1 VRPVYSAPRPCD
13 DAHVTGMR
21 WIQLALAIAGVVL
34 GVVAYRVQMD
44 NLPLTTAARSAAS
57 VFAAWSF
64 LLAGIVTWRRRPD
77 NRLGP
82 LMVAV
87 CFALL
92 ARQFRYSHDDL
103 AFTVFF
109 LLGELPFA
117 LIANVAFAFPS
128 GRVTDRI
135 ERAFVIVTYVVAV
148 AFPFAILLFDD
159 GQKLRY
165 FDPVPR
171 ESVIAIGGSVD
182 VVDALQ
188 DVYAVVGYGI
198 LAATFVVLIGRK
210 LLNASPRARR
220 IYWPLLFAAVAA
232 AMRAVL
238 DSVLS
243 FFSAPPSVTVNLFW
257 WQVLALTA
265 LPLAL
270 LWVLLRARLARVHVG
285 ELVVHL
291 EQTAPGDLQGE
302 LALALEDP
310 TLELGLWLPEQR
322 EYVDP
327 RGDRFEVPEDG
338 PTRAVTLIEHEGEP
352 LAILVHDSTLRDEPK
367 LVEAV
372 AAAAR
377 LALVNARLHAE
388 VRAQLE
394 TVQESRARI
403 VMAADE
409 ERRRIERDLHDGAQ
423 QRLVALA
430 LELRS
435 AQRHL
440 GDTGD
445 PELERLLASTAD
457 ELQVAVEEL
466 RSLAQGIHPGILTQG
481 GLAHALEQLAAR
493 APLPVAVDA
502 TPERFPPDIEATA
515 YFVACEALTNVVK
528 HAHASSASIGARRG
542 NGVLVIE
549 VTDDGNGGVEQWN
562 GSGLRGLADRVEA
575 RGGRLVV
582 ESEPGS
588 GTRVRGEIPCAS

>member
-1 VRPVYSAPRPCD
+1 VCPVYSAPRPCD
-13 DAHVTGMR
+13 DAHVTNMR
-21 WIQLALAIAGVVL
+21 VIQIALAIAGILL

-57 VFAAWSF
+57 VIAAWSF
-64 LLAGIVTWRRRPD
+64 LLAGLVTWRRRPD

-117 LIANVAFAFPS
+117 LIAHVAFAFPS
-128 GRVTDRI
+128 GRVTDRL

-171 ESVIAIGGSVD
+171 ASVVAIGGSDD

-243 FFSAPPSVTVNLFW
+243 FFSAPLSVTVNLFW
-257 WQVLALTA
+257 WQVLALIA

-291 EQTAPGDLQGE
+291 EETAPGDLQGE

-310 TLELGLWLPEQR
+310 TLELGLWLPERR
-322 EYVDP
+322 EYVDA
-327 RGDRFEVPEDG
+327 RGERFDVPEDG
-338 PTRAVTLIEHEGEP
+338 PARAVTLIEHEGEP
-352 LAILVHDSTLRDEPK
+352 LAILVHDSTLREEPK

-435 AQRHL
+435 AQRQL

-481 GLAHALEQLAAR
+481 GLAHALEALAAR

-502 TPERFPPDIEATA
+502 TAERFAPDIEATA

-528 HAHASSASIGARRG
+528 HAHASSAAIGARRA

-549 VTDDGNGGVEQWN
+549 VSDDGNGGAEQRN

-582 ESEPGS
+582 ESEPGT

>member
-1 VRPVYSAPRPCD
+1 MDSGARPCD
-13 DAHVTGMR
+13 DARMR
-21 WIQLALAIAGVVL
+21 MRGIQIGLGVAGVVL
-34 GVVAYRVQMD
+34 GLLAYRVQID
-44 NLPLTTAARSAAS
+44 NLPLTTTARSLAT
-57 VFAAWSF
+57 VGAAWSF
-64 LLAGIVTWRRRPD
+64 LVAGLIAWRRRPD
-77 NRLGP
+77 NHLGP

-109 LLGELPFA
+109 LIGELGYA
-117 LIANVAFAFPS
+117 LVAHVALAYPS
-128 GRVTDRI
+128 GRVTDRL
-135 ERAFVIVTYVVAV
+135 ERAFLGVAYFVAV
-148 AFPFAILLFDD
+148 AFPFAILLFHDG

-165 FDPVPR
+165 FDPIPR
-171 ESVIAIGGSVD
+171 DSLIAVGGDDGIVSF
-182 VVDALQ
+182 LQ
-188 DVYAVVGYGI
+188 DAYAVTAYGV
-198 LAATFVVLIGRK
+198 LAATFVVLIARK
-210 LLNASPRARR
+210 LIHATPRARR
-220 IYWPLLFAAVAA
+220 ILWPLLLAAVVAA
-232 AMRAVL
+232 LRAVL

-243 FFSAPPSVTVNLFW
+243 FSSAPPGFTVDLFW

-270 LWVLLRARLARVHVG
+270 LWGLLRARLARVHVG

-291 EQTAPGDLQGE
+291 EETSPGDLRDE

-310 TLELGLWLPEQR
+310 TLEVGLWLPELND
-322 EYVDP
+322 YVDAS
-327 RGDRFEVPEDG
+327 GNAVVVPEDG
-338 PTRAVTLIEHEGEP
+338 PQRAVTLIEHEEEP
-352 LAILVHDSTLRDEPK
+352 LAVLVHDPTLREEPK

-403 VMAADE
+403 VTAADA

-435 AQRHL
+435 AQRQL
-440 GDTGD
+440 GDSGD
-445 PELERLLASTAD
+445 PDVEQLLSSTAD

-466 RSLAQGIHPGILTQG
+466 RELAQGIHPGILTQG
-481 GLAHALEQLAAR
+481 GLAHALEELAAR
-493 APLPVAVDA
+493 APLPVAVAA
-502 TPERFPPDIEATA
+502 TEERFSPEIEAAA

-528 HAHASSASIGARRG
+528 HANASKASIGARRDDG
-542 NGVLVIE
+542 LLVIE
-549 VTDDGNGGVEQWN
+549 VSDDGGGGAAQSG
-562 GSGLRGLADRVEA
+562 GSGLRGLTDRVEA

-582 ESEPGS
+582 ESIQGS
-588 GTRVRGEIPCAS
+588 GTRVRAEIPCAS

>member
-1 VRPVYSAPRPCD
+1 VCPVYSAPRPCD
-13 DAHVTGMR
+13 DAHVTNMR
-21 WIQLALAIAGVVL
+21 VIQIALAIAGILL

-57 VFAAWSF
+57 VIAAWSF
-64 LLAGIVTWRRRPD
+64 LLAGLVTWRRRPD

-117 LIANVAFAFPS
+117 LIAHVAFAFPS
-128 GRVTDRI
+128 GRVTDRL

-171 ESVIAIGGSVD
+171 ASVVAIGGSDD

-198 LAATFVVLIGRK
+198 LAATFVALIGRK

-243 FFSAPPSVTVNLFW
+243 FFSAPLSVTVNLFW
-257 WQVLALTA
+257 WQVLALIA

-291 EQTAPGDLQGE
+291 EETAPGDLQGE

-310 TLELGLWLPEQR
+310 TLELGLWLPERR
-322 EYVDP
+322 EYVDA
-327 RGDRFEVPEDG
+327 RGERFDVPEDG
-338 PTRAVTLIEHEGEP
+338 PARAVTLIEHEGEP
-352 LAILVHDSTLRDEPK
+352 LAILVHDSTLREEPK

-435 AQRHL
+435 AQRQL

-481 GLAHALEQLAAR
+481 GLAHALEALAAR

-502 TPERFPPDIEATA
+502 TAERFAPDIEATA

-528 HAHASSASIGARRG
+528 HAHASSAAIGARRA

-549 VTDDGNGGVEQWN
+549 VSDDGNGGAEQQN

>member
-1 VRPVYSAPRPCD
+1 
-13 DAHVTGMR
+13 MR
-21 WIQLALAIAGVVL
+21 KLAWAQVAVAVVGVAL
-34 GVVAYRVQMD
+34 GVLAYRVQMD
-44 NLPLTTAARSAAS
+44 NLPLTTMARSIAS
-57 VFAAWSF
+57 VVAAWSF
-64 LLAGIVTWRRRPD
+64 LLAGLITWRRRPG

-109 LLGELPFA
+109 LIGELPFA
-117 LIANVAFAFPS
+117 LIAHVAFAYPS
-128 GRVTDRI
+128 GKVTDRI
-135 ERAFVIVTYVVAV
+135 ERAFVAITYAVAV
-148 AFPFAILLFDD
+148 VFPLAILLFDD
-159 GQKLRY
+159 GTRLRY

-171 ESVIAIGGSVD
+171 KSLIAVSGQDD
-182 VVDALQ
+182 VVDFLQ
-188 DVYAVVGYGI
+188 DAYAVIGYGL
-198 LAATFVVLIGRK
+198 LATTFVVLIGRK
-210 LLNASPRARR
+210 LLKATPRARR
-220 IYWPLLFAAVAA
+220 VYWPLLFAAIAA
-232 AMRAVL
+232 ALRAVL
-238 DSVLS
+238 DSILS
-243 FFSAPPSVTVNLFW
+243 FFSVPLSITVNLFW
-257 WQVLALTA
+257 WQVIALTA
-265 LPLAL
+265 LPLAI
-270 LWVLLRARLARVHVG
+270 LWVLLRARLARSHVG

-291 EQTAPGDLQGE
+291 EQTTPTDLRDE
-302 LALALEDP
+302 LAVALEDP
-310 TLELGLWLPEQR
+310 TLEVGLWLPEQR
-322 EYVDP
+322 EYVDAN
-327 RGDRFEVPEDG
+327 GVSIEVPEEG
-338 PTRAVTLIEHEGEP
+338 PERAVTLIEHEGEP
-352 LAILVHDSTLRDEPK
+352 LAVLVHDPTLRDEPK

-403 VMAADE
+403 VTAADE

-435 AQRHL
+435 AQRQL
-440 GDTGD
+440 DASGDAD
-445 PELERLLASTAD
+445 VERLLASTAD

-481 GLAHALEQLAAR
+481 GLAHALEALAAR
-493 APLPVAVDA
+493 APLPVTVEA
-502 TPERFPPDIEATA
+502 TSERFPPDVEATA

-528 HAHASSASIGARRG
+528 HARASRVAIDAHQDDGM
-542 NGVLVIE
+542 LVID
-549 VTDDGNGGVEQWN
+549 VSDDGNGGAEQ
-562 GSGLRGLADRVEA
+562 GGGTGLRGLTDRVEA

-582 ESEPGS
+582 ESVPGA